1 MTDYGEEQR
10 NELEALESIYPDSF
24 TVLSENPPSFTITV
38 IWLLEPELHF
48 SPFELIHYVFLS
60 LAMKRKL
67 TSIDKFMKKQDMGAA
82 NRKSGS
88 TEI

>member
-1 MTDYGEEQR
+1 M
-10 NELEALESIYPDSF
+10 ESLLSCRSL
-24 TVLSENPPSFTITV
+24 TVYESQSILGTFIHEVSFTITV

-67 TSIDKFMKKQDMGAA
+67 TSIDKFMKKQDMGAVL
-82 NRKSGS
+82 RKPVIHMGR
-88 TEI
+88 